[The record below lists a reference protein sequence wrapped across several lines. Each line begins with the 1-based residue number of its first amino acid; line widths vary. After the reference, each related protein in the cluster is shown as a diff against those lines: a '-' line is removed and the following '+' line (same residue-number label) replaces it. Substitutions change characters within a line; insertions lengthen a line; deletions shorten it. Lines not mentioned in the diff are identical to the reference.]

1 MQYVA
6 VVLAFNIGK
15 SFRKPMGSNTAFI
28 INVVFAA
35 IYILYIILIPDP
47 WNRTVF
53 GVRVCS
59 NSS

>member
-1 MQYVA
+1 MQYIA
-6 VVLAFNIGK
+6 VVLAFSKGK
-15 SFRKPMGSNTAFI
+15 PFRKPMGSNTAFI

-35 IYILYIILIPDP
+35 IYILYVILIPDP
-47 WNRTVF
+47 WNKEIF